1 MLGVNKVAKLVL
13 FRGDLQAA
21 IVGVHRPAA
30 GLQEGV
36 VGLEERKECS

>member
-1 MLGVNKVAKLVL
+1 VLGVNKVAKLVL
-13 FRGDLQAA
+13 FRGDLQGA
-21 IVGVHRPAA
+21 IVGVHGPAA